1 VWQSAEVKHH
11 PDLFLFVRK
20 DGCTTHAVIRRGL
33 GNKMPRVKTQSAE
46 FKQRGKKMD
55 MGLWLTILFGLALLV
70 GFGLIL
76 VDLLL
81 N

>member
-1 VWQSAEVKHH
+1 
-11 PDLFLFVRK
+11 
-20 DGCTTHAVIRRGL
+20 
-33 GNKMPRVKTQSAE
+33 MPRVETQSAE